1 MRLSTAASAV
11 MAILAGLALIEAQ
24 PQAASSISVQRN
36 GAVEIAGRSMSC
48 GSVRSQLDSGLQNL
62 GISIPDRG
70 LIVINPA
77 LLRRQPETVRLFVF
91 THECGH
97 HYVGGSELGAD
108 CWAVRRGLREGWL
121 TKDGLRQVCG
131 SFGNAPETPTHP
143 SAARRCS
150 NLNRCFASE
159 LAAIEKEQEKER
171 AKVAAPQ
178 PAQASEG
185 VSAAAGY
192 EASPRLTSEPKLV
205 RTGKPH

>member
-1 MRLSTAASAV
+1 MRLSTVASAV
-11 MAILAGLALIEAQ
+11 TTIIAGLALAEPQ
-24 PQAASSISVQRN
+24 PQAASSISVLPN

-48 GSVRSQLDSGLQNL
+48 GTVRSRLDSGLQNL

-121 TKDGLRQVCG
+121 TKDGLKQVCG

-159 LAAIEKEQEKER
+159 WAAIEKEQEKEKAR
-171 AKVAAPQ
+171 VAAPQ
-178 PAQASEG
+178 PAQGSSEG
-185 VSAAAGY
+185 VSAAGY

-205 RTGKPH
+205 RTGKPQ